1 MSLTRADLDA
11 LPSYVPGR
19 TVTGAIK
26 LASNEVPYG
35 PLPGV
40 PEAIAEAAANTHRY
54 PDMAVV
60 ALREKLAA
68 RLGVDVPRVA
78 TGCGSV
84 ALAEHLVRATCLG
97 ARDEV
102 LYAWRSFEAYPI
114 IAAAA
119 GATSVR
125 VPNRPDHG
133 HDLAAMAAAV
143 TARTRVPRHGA
154 GHHARGARRGVPRV
168 RHRPRRP
175 RRP

>member
-1 MSLTRADLDA
+1 
-11 LPSYVPGR
+11 
-19 TVTGAIK
+19 
-26 LASNEVPYG
+26 
-35 PLPGV
+35 
-40 PEAIAEAAANTHRY
+40 
-54 PDMAVV
+54 MAVV
-60 ALREKLAA
+60 ALREKLAT
-68 RLGVDVPRVA
+68 RLGVDVLRLA

-97 ARDEV
+97 PQDEV

-143 TARTRVPRHGA
+143 TPHTPLGFVCHP
-154 GHHARGARRGVPRV
+154 HHPTGTAV
-168 RHRPRRP
+168 RQAQLDAFPHALPGT
-175 RRP
+175 